1 MDVSTLV
8 NLVAHKNSEAKTLL
22 LGSQNTER
30 ILVNSPLLYCKIAE
44 ISNKAFAGRQELASK
59 YKNVSAQQMD
69 PSVLLEEQIPVDET
83 YDLIITSEGLQ
94 TSDMFRDVH
103 KHLSHSGRFVLEKT
117 SAGAASAQSLNAS
130 GFFDIDFE
138 SSNFVLST
146 VVKADHFT
154 AVDTLEQ
161 KILLIYRR
169 KADKLVA
176 EVEAAAKGKGW
187 VPRIS
192 ELESCEVR
200 AGEHV
205 VFLAD
210 LEGPLLATLE
220 ENDLRV
226 LQHISSKALSI
237 LWVTMGDLIRG
248 GKPEYA
254 MTTGL
259 ARSLTSENALLN
271 LITLDLELGSTAKV
285 TTANVIVA
293 VTETQLQRDSS
304 HESEYYL
311 GNGAAHISR
320 LEPLEDLNLT
330 FSEKELDPE
339 HLPCDLSAPLSG
351 KVHSGNV
358 SFEADSHVDEALPV
372 NEIEVR
378 VSYAGLDKEGVVIIN
393 GTDYPTMFSHE
404 IYGKVTRVGT
414 GVEDLHPGDLVFEFS
429 FVNFA
434 TVQRTPS
441 SLVQKVDEKGLPE
454 ELGTLPMSYAT
465 ALHGLGN
472 LEEDDIILIL
482 HGTGA
487 AGLAALGVCHWLK
500 DKPYIVVES
509 QAEAEMM
516 KSEYQLT
523 EEQIIFSSVASIPT
537 QLSDLTGGHGADV
550 VFSSVSTDSNIARE
564 CWGGIASSGRF
575 VDIGR
580 KNVFKRS
587 VLDSLPL
594 HHGAS

>member
-454 ELGTLPMSYAT
+454 ELGTLPMS
-465 ALHGLGN
+465 
-472 LEEDDIILIL
+472 
-482 HGTGA
+482 
-487 AGLAALGVCHWLK
+487 
-500 DKPYIVVES
+500 
-509 QAEAEMM
+509 
-516 KSEYQLT
+516 
-523 EEQIIFSSVASIPT
+523 
-537 QLSDLTGGHGADV
+537 
-550 VFSSVSTDSNIARE
+550 
-564 CWGGIASSGRF
+564 
-575 VDIGR
+575 
-580 KNVFKRS
+580 
-587 VLDSLPL
+587 
-594 HHGAS
+594 